1 MIFRASIPEIRE
13 SLAQPFQVYP
23 IARFGDVHV
32 YAYRSYGEIPRH
44 RHPEF
49 DEVFLVYEGLVTFW
63 VDRQELTLKPD
74 ELIRIP
80 RGMAHRSGSR
90 VSSLVLLFR
99 RDFMPERRNGDFR
112 VSEPTEGPLITVRIH
127 ERLPTHPPFT
137 PVLLLEADA
146 VRYQGLRGSGS
157 SPEWETRGPSFLL
170 LLQGEIALDVHG
182 LEGSGSVSGILAPG
196 ELAVLPPGV
205 RWRWESPTPSVLLW
219 VEDSRSG
226 RRGPAGR

>member
-13 SLAQPFQVYP
+13 SLVQPFQVYP
-23 IARFGDVHV
+23 IARFGTVHV
-32 YAYRSYGEIPRH
+32 YAYRSHGEITRH

-63 VDRQELTLKPD
+63 TDRQELTLKPD

-99 RDFMPERRNGDFR
+99 KDFMPERRNGDFR
-112 VSEPTEGPLITVRIH
+112 IGDPDVESLTAVRIH
-127 ERLPTHPPFT
+127 ERLRAHLDFT

-146 VRYQGLRGSGS
+146 VRYHGLRGSGS
-157 SPEWETRGPSFLL
+157 SPEWETRGSAFLL
-170 LLQGEIALDVHG
+170 LLRGEVAIEASRPDWP
-182 LEGSGSVSGILAPG
+182 EPARGILAPG
-196 ELAVLPPGV
+196 ELAVLPPGT
-205 RWRWESPTPSVLLW
+205 RWRWESQEPSVLLW
-219 VEDSRSG
+219 VEDSE
-226 RRGPAGR
+226 